1 MSQELGTTESNAR
14 SSIYLK
20 TERLPSFLVGS
31 CSCVE
36 QKVCWRS
43 DLGWLCLGV
52 QRNLFWVL
60 CFRMRRYIVSGAE
73 RGRHLGTVL
82 REDVGAKGR
91 RQKDHEVVNLQ
102 TRFRS
107 PCSPVADL
115 IA

>member
-60 CFRMRRYIVSGAE
+60 CFRIRGFETVSNGFY
-73 RGRHLGTVL
+73 HV
-82 REDVGAKGR
+82 
-91 RQKDHEVVNLQ
+91 
-102 TRFRS
+102 
-107 PCSPVADL
+107 PCLPVR
-115 IA
+115 

>member
-60 CFRMRRYIVSGAE
+60 CFRTSGQESVKKEWPRAMSVVRYGIFAA
-73 RGRHLGTVL
+73 L
-82 REDVGAKGR
+82 
-91 RQKDHEVVNLQ
+91 
-102 TRFRS
+102 
-107 PCSPVADL
+107 
-115 IA
+115 

>member
-60 CFRMRRYIVSGAE
+60 CFRIP
-73 RGRHLGTVL
+73 LIIFVL
-82 REDVGAKGR
+82 NFAFSTGDV
-91 RQKDHEVVNLQ
+91 
-102 TRFRS
+102 
-107 PCSPVADL
+107 
-115 IA
+115 

>member
-1 MSQELGTTESNAR
+1 MSQELRTTESNAR

-60 CFRMRRYIVSGAE
+60 CFRIVGNGSRELALTLQKPP
-73 RGRHLGTVL
+73 RVPGTI
-82 REDVGAKGR
+82 
-91 RQKDHEVVNLQ
+91 VVQ
-102 TRFRS
+102 AFWR
-107 PCSPVADL
+107 
-115 IA
+115 

>member
-1 MSQELGTTESNAR
+1 MSQELRTTESNAR

-60 CFRMRRYIVSGAE
+60 CFRTSSYCHTTEKSIALASRIKGKKGADERLKKRR
-73 RGRHLGTVL
+73 RGEQETST
-82 REDVGAKGR
+82 GR
-91 RQKDHEVVNLQ
+91 NRGEWSNV
-102 TRFRS
+102 
-107 PCSPVADL
+107 
-115 IA
+115 